1 MKKILSLSS
10 SNNNFDSRIIEGIK
24 RIFVSLSTLNTNISN
39 IDLRKIVNSNKGIT
53 ALVMSIFLF
62 LGNSTF
68 AQVQTEKASNHSVLT
83 RQLNLV
89 MEKAMHLKGGN
100 IVNKMDQENSLKD
113 LETNLIDAS
122 KQMAVISEMTLNFK
136 KENESMKKHLMKA
149 QDHLKELKTEIEKA
163 IPDQSKIKSHA
174 GEIYNEI
181 EKAQEDHKELKMK
194 AEK

>member
-1 MKKILSLSS
+1 MKKILNISS
-10 SNNNFDSRIIEGIK
+10 SNRNIDIRIIEGIK
-24 RIFVSLSTLNTNISN
+24 RIFVSLSTIKNNISI
-39 IDLRKIVNSNKGIT
+39 IDLSRIVNSNKGISS
-53 ALVMSIFLF
+53 LVMSIFLL

-100 IVNKMDQENSLKD
+100 IVNKMDQENSLRD
-113 LETNLIDAS
+113 LETNLNDAS
-122 KQMAVISEMTLNFK
+122 KQMAVISDMTPNFK

-163 IPDQSKIKSHA
+163 IPDQSKVMSHA